1 MVLFC
6 RSHSKM
12 VQLNT
17 KETYNHTILPMYL
30 SLFVFNLLLGLSVGY
45 PSRLT
50 FELPDNEG
58 ICFYEDLPAS
68 KKYVFSYHVIHGG
81 QTDVDIV
88 IKDPKQVIIS
98 NVERGSDDDITFT
111 TIPSNGT
118 YSFCFSNEFSSISHK
133 LIYFE
138 IRPEDFESL
147 AEEAG
152 LPVFPTVMTL
162 LDSVVEVLHH
172 YLSRAESFGIELKNR
187 DYGDFLVAED
197 LNSAVFV
204 WSVIITFVVIITSV
218 GQVTILKNFFSEK
231 KVAYSAIPTS
241 YPTHTL
247 RT

>member
-1 MVLFC
+1 
-6 RSHSKM
+6 
-12 VQLNT
+12 
-17 KETYNHTILPMYL
+17 MYL
-30 SLFVFNLLLGLSVGY
+30 SLFAFNLLLELSVGY

-241 YPTHTL
+241 YPAHTL